1 MFLLGLGVF
10 CYFRQYLGSSKLTKT
25 SLDTLGRIWAA
36 RKIRPKY
43 VSSETIRIS
52 CSPIC
57 GWLPWLTDWLT
68 EVAQSCPTLCDSM
81 DCSLP
86 GSSVHGILQA
96 IVLEWIAIPFSRG
109 SSRPGDRTWVFRIV
123 DRRFTVCATSEVPH
137 VAYSVNITLWAE
149 VGWSGN
155 WVVKIM
161 NFVIGTF
168 LDSNLSHHPKC

>member
-68 EVAQSCPTLCDSM
+68 EVAQSCTTLCDPM

-86 GSSVHGILQA
+86 GSSVPGILQA
-96 IVLEWIAIPFSRG
+96 IVLEWIAISFSRG
-109 SSRPGDRTWVFRIV
+109 SSQPRAWTRVSRIV
-123 DRRFTVCATSEVPH
+123 DRRFTVWATREVTSI
-137 VAYSVNITLWAE
+137 YKSR
-149 VGWSGN
+149 GN
-155 WVVKIM
+155 K
-161 NFVIGTF
+161 N
-168 LDSNLSHHPKC
+168 